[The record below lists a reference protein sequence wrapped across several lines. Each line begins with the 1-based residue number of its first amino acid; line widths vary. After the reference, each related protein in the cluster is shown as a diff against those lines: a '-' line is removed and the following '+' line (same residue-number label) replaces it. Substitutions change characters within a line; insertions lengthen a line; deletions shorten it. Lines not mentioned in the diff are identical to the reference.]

1 MISQKYKDM
10 LGQKSVIREMSAA
23 GHKMGEEIGFDNV
36 FDYSLGNP
44 SVPAPK
50 KVEAVIKKL
59 LEETEPLSL
68 HGYSEGHGILQ
79 VREKI
84 AAYLAKTYDIPYTY
98 EDIFMASGAAGALAH
113 AFRAVVCPGEE
124 IITFAPF
131 FPEYRPYIETTG
143 AVLKIVPANT
153 ETFQINFEAFEQMI
167 TEKTAAV
174 LINTPNNPSGI
185 VYSTET
191 IRKLA
196 EVLAKAQE
204 AYGHDIYIISDEPY
218 REIVFSGVDAPC
230 VSKFYD
236 NTIMCYSYSK
246 CLSIPGERMGYLV
259 MPSEIDEFDS
269 IKKAVSGAARVLSYV
284 NTPTMFQ
291 LLMKK
296 CHEDVADMSIYR
308 RNRDLLYNA
317 LTDLG
322 FSCVKPD
329 GAFYLFP
336 KSLEPDDYAFCKKA
350 VKHNLILV
358 PGTEFGCPEH
368 VRISYCVSTEQIE
381 RALPAFKTLAEE
393 YKN

>member
-50 KVEAVIKKL
+50 KVEDVIKKL

-131 FPEYRPYIETTG
+131 FPEYRPYIETT
-143 AVLKIVPANT
+143 
-153 ETFQINFEAFEQMI
+153 
-167 TEKTAAV
+167 
-174 LINTPNNPSGI
+174 NNPSGI

-246 CLSIPGERMGYLV
+246 SLSLPGERIGYV
-259 MPSEIDEFDS
+259 
-269 IKKAVSGAARVLSYV
+269 AVNPACKDAALIVHMCTQISRGIGHNCPASLLQLTVAELLGETSDLSVYEE
-284 NTPTMFQ
+284 N
-291 LLMKK
+291 
-296 CHEDVADMSIYR
+296 ANI
-308 RNRDLLYNA
+308 LYDA
-317 LTDLG
+317 LTKMG
-322 FSCVKPD
+322 FSCVRP
-329 GAFYLFP
+329 GGTFYMFP
-336 KSLEPDDYAFCKKA
+336 RSPEEDAKAFCQKA
-350 VKHNLILV
+350 LAYNLVLV
-358 PGTEFGCPEH
+358 PGDSFGCPGFF
-368 VRISYCVSTEQIE
+368 RISYCVPTEKVK
-381 RALPAFKTLAEE
+381 RSLAAFEKLAQA
-393 YKN
+393 YGLC

>member
-1 MISQKYKDM
+1 MNS
-10 LGQKSVIREMSAA
+10 
-23 GHKMGEEIGFDNV
+23 
-36 FDYSLGNP
+36 
-44 SVPAPK
+44 
-50 KVEAVIKKL
+50 
-59 LEETEPLSL
+59 
-68 HGYSEGHGILQ
+68 
-79 VREKI
+79 
-84 AAYLAKTYDIPYTY
+84 
-98 EDIFMASGAAGALAH
+98 
-113 AFRAVVCPGEE
+113 
-124 IITFAPF
+124 
-131 FPEYRPYIETTG
+131 
-143 AVLKIVPANT
+143 
-153 ETFQINFEAFEQMI
+153 
-167 TEKTAAV
+167 
-174 LINTPNNPSGI
+174 PNNPSGA
-185 VYSTET
+185 VYSKET
-191 IRKLA
+191 I
-196 EVLAKAQE
+196 ENICEILAKKE
-204 AYGHDIYIISDEPY
+204 KEYGHAIYIIADEPY
-218 REIVFSGVDAPC
+218 REIAYDVEVPYIPN
-230 VSKFYD
+230 FYR
-236 NTIMCYSYSK
+236 NTLVCYSYSK

-259 MPSEIDEFDS
+259 MPSEIDEFES

-350 VKHNLILV
+350 VEHNLILV